1 MSDDLF
7 VRCLDLAVGLVLVC
21 AFVAVWRRGLVAIVR
36 AVAVQGLALAA
47 VAALLGL
54 HERHLEPV
62 VVALLVAG
70 LKGIVLPGVLLRIV
84 RQGDADDARDAEPL
98 VNIPASLLAAA
109 ALTLLAYATTRPV
122 VALDPAPEAAAI
134 PIGFAVVLIGLFVLA
149 TRRRAV
155 SQIAGFVLVDNGIAL
170 VAFLATS
177 GVPLVVE
184 LGVALD
190 VLLAVLVLQV
200 LDARMRTHLGRVD
213 LDQMREL
220 HD

>member
-36 AVAVQGLALAA
+36 AMAVQGLALAA

-54 HERHLEPV
+54 HEHHVEPV

-70 LKGIVLPGVLLRIV
+70 LKGGVLPGVLLRIV
-84 RQGDADDARDAEPL
+84 RDGDDARDAEPL
-98 VNIPASLLAAA
+98 VNVPASLLAAA
-109 ALTLLAYATTRPV
+109 ALTLLAYVTTQPV
-122 VALDPAPEAAAI
+122 VALDSSPEAKAI
-134 PIGFAVVLIGLFVLA
+134 PIGFAVVLIGLFVLS

-184 LGVALD
+184 LGVAFD
-190 VLLAVLVLQV
+190 VLLVVLVLQV
-200 LDARMRTHLGRVD
+200 LDARMRTALGRVD